1 MNRRRRFVL
10 GAGAAG
16 LVAGYLA
23 VRARRRRAGGEPAA
37 AAEHIQPDTPGH
49 RGGSGTPILLL
60 HGFSVTWRS
69 WKPVLPLLEQHHDV
83 IAPTLLGHS
92 GAAML
97 AEGVAPSVEAL
108 LDGVIAELDSL
119 GLDQVHV
126 VGNSLGGWL
135 ALELA
140 RRGRARSVVVFS
152 PAGGWSSNLRLATLV
167 AGMRLAFEVLEA
179 LGPRV
184 DVLARNPRTR
194 GMFVSAMV
202 AHPERFDPA
211 DLAADV
217 RALRHAP
224 VLLPLLSVLGDH
236 PFRPLRNP
244 GCPVRVVWARK
255 DRVIPF
261 PVFGQPLV
269 DKLPSAELLFLD
281 DVGHVPMSDDPQ
293 AVARLILEVTDA
305 VDSRAGTRPGT
316 GATAASADGKRWVR

>member
-1 MNRRRRFVL
+1 VNRRTRVVL
-10 GAGAAG
+10 AAGAAG
-16 LVAGYLA
+16 LAAGYLA
-23 VRARRRRAGGEPAA
+23 ARARRRRAAGVAPAE
-37 AAEHIQPDTPGH
+37 EHIEPDTPGH

-92 GAAML
+92 GAEML
-97 AEGVAPSVEAL
+97 AEGVAPSVDAL

-119 GLDQVHV
+119 GLDKVHV

-152 PAGGWSSNLRLATLV
+152 PAGGWSSNLRLASLV
-167 AGMRLAFEVLEA
+167 VAMRVAFELLEV
-179 LGPRV
+179 LGPRA
-184 DVLARNPRTR
+184 DALARNPRTR
-194 GMFVSAMV
+194 RMFVSAMV
-202 AHPERFDPA
+202 AHPDRFDPA
-211 DLAADV
+211 DLVADV
-217 RALRHAP
+217 RALRNAP
-224 VLLPLLSVLGDH
+224 VLLPLLSVLGEH
-236 PFRPLRNP
+236 PFRPLRDP

-269 DKLPSAELLFLD
+269 DKVPSAELLFLD
-281 DVGHVPMSDDPQ
+281 DVGHVPMSDDPR

-305 VDSRAGTRPGT
+305 VDRRGGTRPGT
-316 GATAASADGKRWVR
+316 GETAASADGMR

>member
-1 MNRRRRFVL
+1 VKRRRRL
-10 GAGAAG
+10 LLAAGSVG

-23 VRARRRRAGGEPAA
+23 ARARRRRAGTEPIAA
-37 AAEHIQPDTPGH
+37 TEHIEPDTPGH

-69 WKPVLPLLEQHHDV
+69 WKPVLPLLERHHDV

-92 GAAML
+92 GAAMVP
-97 AEGVAPSVEAL
+97 EGTVPSVDAL

-119 GLDQVHV
+119 GLDKVHV

-167 AGMRLAFEVLEA
+167 AGMRVAFELLEV
-179 LGPRV
+179 LGPRA
-184 DVLARNPRTR
+184 DALARNPRTR

-202 AHPERFDPA
+202 AHPDRFDPA

-217 RALRHAP
+217 RALRNAP
-224 VLLPLLSVLGDH
+224 VLLPLLSVLGEH
-236 PFRPLRNP
+236 PFRSLRDP

-261 PVFGQPLV
+261 PVFGQPLL

-281 DVGHVPMSDDPQ
+281 DVGHVPMSDDPES
-293 AVARLILEVTDA
+293 VARLILEVTDA
-305 VDSRAGTRPGT
+305 VDNRGGTRPGA
-316 GATAASADGKRWVR
+316 GATAASADGMR

>member
-1 MNRRRRFVL
+1 VNRRRRAVL
-10 GAGAAG
+10 AGVAAG
-16 LVAGYLA
+16 LAAGYLVA
-23 VRARRRRAGGEPAA
+23 RARRRRTGGSVAA
-37 AAEHIQPDTPGH
+37 ATEHIEPDTPGH

-97 AEGVAPSVEAL
+97 PDGTVPSVDAL

-119 GLDQVHV
+119 GLDKVHV

-140 RRGRARSVVVFS
+140 RRGRARSVVAFS

-167 AGMRLAFEVLEA
+167 AGMRVAFELLEV
-179 LGPRV
+179 LGPRA

-211 DLAADV
+211 DLVADV
-217 RALRHAP
+217 HALRNAP
-224 VLLPLLSVLGDH
+224 VLRPLLAVLGEH
-236 PFRPLRNP
+236 PFRFMPDP

-261 PVFGQPLV
+261 PVFGQPLL

-281 DVGHVPMSDDPQ
+281 GVGHVPMSDDPQ
-293 AVARLILEVTDA
+293 AVARLILEVTNA
-305 VDSRAGTRPGT
+305 VDGRGGARPGT
-316 GATAASADGKRWVR
+316 GAAAGRADGMG

>member
-1 MNRRRRFVL
+1 LLLVAGSAGL
-10 GAGAAG
+10 GAGY
-16 LVAGYLA
+16 LVA
-23 VRARRRRAGGEPAA
+23 RARRRRAGTEPIAA
-37 AAEHIQPDTPGH
+37 TEHIEPDTPGH

-69 WKPVLPLLEQHHDV
+69 WKPVLPLLEEHHDV

-92 GAAML
+92 GAAMIP
-97 AEGVAPSVEAL
+97 EGTVPSVDAL

-152 PAGGWSSNLRLATLV
+152 PAGGWSSNLRLAVLV
-167 AGMRLAFEVLEA
+167 AGMRLAFELLEA
-179 LGPRV
+179 LGPRA

-202 AHPERFDPA
+202 AHPDRFDPA

-217 RALRHAP
+217 RALRNAP
-224 VLLPLLSVLGDH
+224 VLLPLLSVLGEH
-236 PFRPLRNP
+236 PFRPLRDP
-244 GCPVRVVWARK
+244 GCPVRVVWGRK

-261 PVFGQPLV
+261 PVFGQPLL
-269 DKLPSAELLFLD
+269 DRLPSAELLFLD
-281 DVGHVPMSDDPQ
+281 DVGHVPMSDDPR

-305 VDSRAGTRPGT
+305 VDDRGGTRPGS
-316 GATAASADGKRWVR
+316 GATATSADGMR

>member
-1 MNRRRRFVL
+1 M
-10 GAGAAG
+10 AT
-16 LVAGYLA
+16 
-23 VRARRRRAGGEPAA
+23 
-37 AAEHIQPDTPGH
+37 EHIEPDTPGH

-69 WKPVLPLLEQHHDV
+69 WKPVLPLLEGYHDV

-92 GAAML
+92 GAAL
-97 AEGVAPSVEAL
+97 LPDGVAPSVDAL
-108 LDGVIAELDSL
+108 LDGVVAELDSL
-119 GLDQVHV
+119 GLDKVHV

-167 AGMRLAFEVLEA
+167 AGMRLAFELLDV

-194 GMFVSAMV
+194 AWFVSAMV

-211 DLAADV
+211 DLVADV

-224 VLLPLLSVLGDH
+224 VLRPLLAVLGEH
-236 PFRPLRNP
+236 PFQYMPDP
-244 GCPVRVVWARK
+244 GCPVRVVRGRK

-261 PVFGQPLV
+261 PTFGRPLL

-281 DVGHVPMSDDPQ
+281 DVGHVPMSDDPR
-293 AVARLILEVTDA
+293 AVARLILQVTDA
-305 VDSRAGTRPGT
+305 VDCRGVVAPAPAQQPPARTEW
-316 GATAASADGKRWVR
+316 DD